1 MKRLDESFPRVDDP
15 IDLGSRPDPNHPK
28 GTHPIFHLPS
38 HRVAERILGS
48 CCRTLPRRR
57 YIVNIFLL
65 KTRLLLQKKRCVRN
79 SFEGG
84 SWWTL
89 QNSTSCQYKR
99 PITYKCAGKNMVR
112 TASDKQISRTFQ
124 GFFKDKLQF
133 SRTKIYLINWLSLT
147 P

>member
-1 MKRLDESFPRVDDP
+1 MKRPDESFPRVDDP
-15 IDLGSRPDPNHPK
+15 IDLGSRPDPDHPK

-48 CCRTLPRRR
+48 YCRTLPRRR

-65 KTRLLLQKKRCVRN
+65 KTRLLLQKKRCVRY
-79 SFEGG
+79 SFEG

>member
-1 MKRLDESFPRVDDP
+1 MKRPDESFPRVDDP
-15 IDLGSRPDPNHPK
+15 IDLGSRPDPDHPK

-38 HRVAERILGS
+38 HCVAERILGS
-48 CCRTLPRRR
+48 YCRTLPRRR

-79 SFEGG
+79 SFEG

>member
-1 MKRLDESFPRVDDP
+1 MKRPDESFPRVDDP
-15 IDLGSRPDPNHPK
+15 IDLGSRPDPDHPK

-48 CCRTLPRRR
+48 YCRTLPRRR

-65 KTRLLLQKKRCVRN
+65 KTKLLLQKKRCVRN
-79 SFEGG
+79 SFEG

>member
-1 MKRLDESFPRVDDP
+1 MKRPDESFPRVDDP
-15 IDLGSRPDPNHPK
+15 IDLGSRPDPDHPK

-48 CCRTLPRRR
+48 YCRTLSRRR

-65 KTRLLLQKKRCVRN
+65 KTKLLLQKKRCVRN
-79 SFEGG
+79 SFEG

>member
-1 MKRLDESFPRVDDP
+1 MKRPDESFPRVDDP
-15 IDLGSRPDPNHPK
+15 IDLGSRPDPDHPK

-48 CCRTLPRRR
+48 YCRTLPRRR

-79 SFEGG
+79 SFEG

>member
-1 MKRLDESFPRVDDP
+1 MKRPDESFPRVDDP
-15 IDLGSRPDPNHPK
+15 IDLGSRPDPDHPK

-48 CCRTLPRRR
+48 YCRTLPRRR
-57 YIVNIFLL
+57 YFVNIFLL

-79 SFEGG
+79 SFEG

>member
-1 MKRLDESFPRVDDP
+1 MKRPDESFPRVDDP

-48 CCRTLPRRR
+48 YCRTLLRRR

-79 SFEGG
+79 SFEG

>member
-1 MKRLDESFPRVDDP
+1 MKRPDESFPRVDDP
-15 IDLGSRPDPNHPK
+15 IDLGSRPDPDHPK

-48 CCRTLPRRR
+48 YCRTLPRRR

-79 SFEGG
+79 SFEG

-133 SRTKIYLINWLSLT
+133 SRTKIYIINWLSLT

>member
-1 MKRLDESFPRVDDP
+1 MNPFPGWM
-15 IDLGSRPDPNHPK
+15 IQEILSHDLIRTIPK
-28 GTHPIFHLPS
+28 ERTPIFHLPS

-48 CCRTLPRRR
+48 YCRNLPRRR
-57 YIVNIFLL
+57 YIVNILLL
-65 KTRLLLQKKRCVRN
+65 KTRLLLQKKRCVRY
-79 SFEGG
+79 SFEG

-89 QNSTSCQYKR
+89 QNSTSCQYMR